1 MKWGLTAIL
10 SAGILRERQS
20 PLPDIQPGCDA
31 GRRTLSFSGDGYE
44 AVQQQEGVRARGR
57 PLTQLCLF
65 DLQRSPLPQRGEGTL
80 AWFFFAGFS
89 LRVFLSE
96 GAIEV
101 SSRVRILA
109 TLRRTAA
116 LQIIYAAVIWR
127 CVATEH

>member
-1 MKWGLTAIL
+1 
-10 SAGILRERQS
+10 LR
-20 PLPDIQPGCDA
+20 
-31 GRRTLSFSGDGYE
+31 
-44 AVQQQEGVRARGR
+44 
-57 PLTQLCLF
+57 
-65 DLQRSPLPQRGEGTL
+65 
-80 AWFFFAGFS
+80 GFS
-89 LRVFLSE
+89 LRVFLAE

>member
-57 PLTQLCLF
+57 SLTQLCLF
-65 DLQRSPLPQRGEGTL
+65 DPRRSLSRNGERAHL
-80 AWFFFAGFS
+80 RGFS
-89 LRVFLSE
+89 LRVFLAE

-127 CVATEH
+127 CGATEH

>member
-1 MKWGLTAIL
+1 
-10 SAGILRERQS
+10 
-20 PLPDIQPGCDA
+20 
-31 GRRTLSFSGDGYE
+31 
-44 AVQQQEGVRARGR
+44 VQQQEGVRARGR
-57 PLTQLCLF
+57 PFTQLCLF
-65 DLQRSPLPQRGEGTL
+65 DLRRSLSRNGERAHL
-80 AWFFFAGFS
+80 RGFS